1 MIDIDNIKAA
11 LSVMNI
17 SDENKNIIL
26 LDCQVL
32 QNFRYHLSKKYSI
45 SYADADAKIQ
55 SYMHSKIDMLN
66 TNGIDEAIEIS
77 YQYALSEGFQY
88 SDNLKEAITRLN
100 KILMIN

>member
-11 LSVMNI
+11 LNVMNV

-32 QNFRYHLSKKYSI
+32 SNFRYYLSKKYSI
-45 SYADADAKIQ
+45 SYSDADAKIQ
-55 SYMHSKIDMLN
+55 SYMHSKIDMLD
-66 TNGIDEAIEIS
+66 TNGVDNAIEIS

-88 SDNLKEAITRLN
+88 SEQLKEAIIRLN
-100 KILMIN
+100 RMLMIS